1 LSKVPLA
8 STMPI
13 HFERPFTPLQPEDM
27 PPKIATLLLAR
38 SALHILPDE
47 APMSISEL
55 NDLRLFTHEN
65 REASYLASQTKTYT
79 QGDIEDIIH
88 IIDASPDGE
97 VIGWG
102 EVRRNLTSKEDYF
115 KDKPFVGSTHT
126 IEERRHEGLASRRL
140 LVMRLAT
147 SAEFGLALHSD
158 TLFSDH
164 NARKIWEHMVR
175 DGLATKYIQNGSKSA
190 RHPRYRF
197 N

>member
-1 LSKVPLA
+1 
-8 STMPI
+8 MPI
-13 HFERPFTPLQPEDM
+13 HFEQPFTPLQPEEI
-27 PPKIATLLLAR
+27 PPSVATLLLMR
-38 SALHILPDE
+38 SGLLILPE
-47 APMSISEL
+47 HAPTSLSEL
-55 NDLRLFTHEN
+55 NDLRSVAHEDGDV
-65 REASYLASQTKTYT
+65 SYLASQTKTYT

-126 IEERRHEGLASRRL
+126 IEERRHKGLASRRL
-140 LVMRLAT
+140 MVMKLAT
-147 SAEFGLALHSD
+147 SAEFSLALHSD
-158 TLFSDH
+158 TLFSDN

-175 DGLATKYIQNGSKSA
+175 DGLAVKYIQKGNKAA
-190 RHPRYRF
+190 RHPRYKF